1 MAVKNPQFEINVR
14 MNENSSSSAFG
25 KYYPKAVEKQTI
37 SLRGLCKHMSEHNSI
52 YGRDVIEGVL
62 TKMAGCIIEL
72 VSQGNPVKIDGLGTF
87 VPTVESTKNGISRED
102 LIAGKWNASTY
113 VKAIHIRFRP
123 EGTGDDDI
131 TSRNFKDQCALST
144 YGVEEKIDLTPEE
157 SDKSKKVFVKK
168 ITPLADWIAE
178 QSAASTTSGG
188 DSTNP

>member
-102 LIAGKWNASTY
+102 LIAGRWNASTY